1 MNVDRGAWQAVAMG
15 SQKGHGQAQSA
26 LQCRPR
32 GVLSRRSRRP
42 RLLEAAG
49 AQRCGSL
56 ERVQGNLVG
65 LMLREL
71 LGWACGSLTRQLLAC
86 CGCVCVCALKVDA
99 SEGPCC
105 RHQLEAVGQAGEAK
119 AFVPQAVS
127 PTVVDACVGPAAP
140 DRSTIIPVS
149 AKWTRPQDPGSPPSP
164 CPLSLS
170 ASGLLLLFSHQVVSN
185 SS

>member
-15 SQKGHGQAQSA
+15 WQKGHGQAQSA

-86 CGCVCVCALKVDA
+86 CVCVCVCIK
-99 SEGPCC
+99 
-105 RHQLEAVGQAGEAK
+105 
-119 AFVPQAVS
+119 
-127 PTVVDACVGPAAP
+127 
-140 DRSTIIPVS
+140 
-149 AKWTRPQDPGSPPSP
+149 
-164 CPLSLS
+164 
-170 ASGLLLLFSHQVVSN
+170 SGCE
-185 SS
+185 